1 MGLLFWLGN
10 ALVLPFWLLM
20 IVLPGRPWTERVLRS
35 PWVVAAPAALYV
47 LLALP
52 QLPALVATT
61 VRDLSPDAL
70 AALLGTPAGAVLAW
84 VHMLTFDLFVGRWI
98 YFDSRARGPAA
109 RLTSAVLLLTLLMGP
124 LGYAVYLLLCRRSA
138 APAVWS

>member
-20 IVLPGRPWTERVLRS
+20 IALPGRPWTARVLRA
-35 PWVVAAPAALYV
+35 PWVVAAPATFYV

-52 QLPALVATT
+52 QLPALAAAT
-61 VRDLSPDAL
+61 RDLSPAGL
-70 AALLGTPAGAVLAW
+70 AALLGTPGGAVLAW

-98 YFDSRARGPAA
+98 YFDSRARAQAA
-109 RLTSAVLLLTLLMGP
+109 PLTSAVLLLTAFMGP
-124 LGYAVYLLLCRRSA
+124 LGYGVYLLLRQRGAPSA
-138 APAVWS
+138 A